1 MENTARKATIAKTV
15 KLTEKPVAFQVVKK
29 LSTLKVEKGTEVLV
43 TDEGYWKGRKQ
54 YSLKLADG
62 SNPNTFKVTESQFE
76 FSETVK
82 YTVLVSRIS
91 YASQNIEVEALND
104 NEAKKLALI
113 EAGGLEFRE
122 HDADYEV
129 DGVFVTDVVID

>member
-1 MENTARKATIAKTV
+1 MEKITRKATITKDV
-15 KLTEKPVAFQVVKK
+15 RLTEKTAAFQVVKELEKIK
-29 LSTLKVEKGTEVLV
+29 LKKGTEVLV

-62 SNPNTFKVTESQFE
+62 SNPNTFKVTDSQFE
-76 FSETVK
+76 FSDK
-82 YTVLVSRIS
+82 MKFMVLVSRIS

-129 DGVFVTDVVID
+129 DAIVPSE

>member
-1 MENTARKATIAKTV
+1 MEKITRKATITKDV
-15 KLTEKPVAFQVVKK
+15 RLTEKPAAFQVVKELEKIK
-29 LSTLKVEKGTEVLV
+29 LKKGTEVLV

-62 SNPNTFKVTESQFE
+62 SNPNTFKVTDSQFE
-76 FSETVK
+76 FSDK
-82 YTVLVSRIS
+82 MKFMVLVSRIS

-129 DGVFVTDVVID
+129 DAIVPSE